1 MVSPRR
7 LLLSSP
13 FPVVMPL
20 ATACGYLVVG
30 AGPWCSVFAL
40 VTSRSSFL
48 VLLTFASSFYYLV
61 VLLLA
66 ALPLRPFMPLA
77 PSAGSYFA
85 FALFTCV
92 VKEVMRYA
100 LFRMFR
106 KGVTALED
114 SVASGQLA
122 EQAATDGVSV
132 RGGLL
137 PSDYVKLSLAV
148 GQGYGLGHFFFFFLS
163 VLSLTLG
170 DGTWYGDRCPEMS
183 LFTILAVLAL
193 AYSMIHA
200 GATVVAFHRGYGS
213 GWEGARVREI
223 RARGVDWTYAGIV
236 FAGELVASLFFLV
249 NFAHG
254 GCTWGVPLTLLCGV
268 AFALWGLVE
277 ARRVVAALTLTLH

>member
-1 MVSPRR
+1 
-7 LLLSSP
+7 
-13 FPVVMPL
+13 MPL

-122 EQAATDGVSV
+122 EQAA
-132 RGGLL
+132 
-137 PSDYVKLSLAV
+137 
-148 GQGYGLGHFFFFFLS
+148 
-163 VLSLTLG
+163 
-170 DGTWYGDRCPEMS
+170 
-183 LFTILAVLAL
+183 
-193 AYSMIHA
+193 
-200 GATVVAFHRGYGS
+200 
-213 GWEGARVREI
+213 
-223 RARGVDWTYAGIV
+223 
-236 FAGELVASLFFLV
+236 
-249 NFAHG
+249 
-254 GCTWGVPLTLLCGV
+254 
-268 AFALWGLVE
+268 
-277 ARRVVAALTLTLH
+277 